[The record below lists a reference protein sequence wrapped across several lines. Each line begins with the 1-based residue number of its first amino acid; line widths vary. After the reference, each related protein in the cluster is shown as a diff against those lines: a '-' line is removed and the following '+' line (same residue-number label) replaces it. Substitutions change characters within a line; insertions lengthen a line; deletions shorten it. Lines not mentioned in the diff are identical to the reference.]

1 MLVQPAVVPDGTPI
15 KEETEAAVQSIHV
28 GRAGRTSGM
37 RAEHLKMWLIEA
49 TREKNLD
56 KARWEG
62 LVSMAQLNFQEGIIS
77 AELIW
82 TTMILLPKGKGEY
95 RGISLVE
102 VIWKMISTIINIRL
116 RMFILIHDSLHG
128 SRQGRRA
135 DMVTVEDKL
144 SQHPFGI

>member
-1 MLVQPAVVPDGTPI
+1 MLVQTAVVPDGTPI

-49 TREKNLD
+49 TREKNMD

-62 LVSMAQLNFQEGIIS
+62 LVSMAKLNFQEGIMS
-77 AELIW
+77 AELTW

-95 RGISLVE
+95 RRIRLVE
-102 VIWKMISTIINIRL
+102 VIWKMISTIINSRL